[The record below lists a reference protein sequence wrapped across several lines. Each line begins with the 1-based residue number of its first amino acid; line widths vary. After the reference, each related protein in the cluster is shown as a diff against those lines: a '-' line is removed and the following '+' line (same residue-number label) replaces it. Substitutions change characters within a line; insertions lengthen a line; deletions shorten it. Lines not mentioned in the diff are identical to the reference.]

1 MPTMSKQKTPSNTSG
16 KSTWIDPH
24 AAREAG
30 NYENPVPS
38 RELMLEY
45 LENCEEPATHMQLV
59 EVFELTDEDQIEA
72 IRRRLIA
79 MCRDGQ
85 LIENRRNAFIPMSR
99 IELIRGRVQ
108 GHKDGYGF
116 LIREDG
122 EKDFHLS
129 AKQMRKVFDGDKVA
143 VRLAGVDNRGKE
155 EAVIVEVIQRNTHQL
170 VGRFY
175 TQGDTAYVVPDNRR
189 IPHEVLINASDMG
202 SAQHGQFVVVDIIG
216 QPDARRLPVGAI
228 KEVLGDHLAPGM
240 EIDIALRSHDIPFE
254 FNSDATAQADAI
266 ESEVSEAD
274 KLTRLDLRQMP
285 FVTIDGEDAKD
296 FDDAVYCEF
305 NEATKGWTLYVAI
318 ADVSHYVQVNSPLD
332 VEAINR
338 GNSVYFPEHVVPM
351 LPEKLSNGLCSLKP
365 KVDRLCM
372 VCEMDISSDG
382 KLTGYTFYE
391 GVMHSHARLTYNLVG
406 KMLENKDSDEAQQL
420 RREHSHIVEQIDDLY
435 ALYHALRIERTK
447 RGAIDFE
454 TTETRIIFN
463 AERKIQDIVPV
474 TRNDAHK
481 LIEECM
487 LCANVATAQFLQQHK
502 LPVLY
507 RVHDGP
513 SEQKLE
519 NLRKYLTEQGITLN
533 GGLEPTPKDY
543 LHVME
548 QIKERPDAHLMQI
561 MLLRSMS
568 QAVYQPDNNGH
579 FGLAYKAYTHFT
591 SPIRRYAD
599 LLVHRAIRSLIR
611 GESQEPGLLDTIH
624 RAEGASVLS
633 KAEIYPYDTAAL
645 LQFGEQTSLTE
656 RRADDATRDVMD
668 FLKCEYMRTHVGDEF
683 TGVVSAVTGF
693 GLFVQLNDLYVE
705 GLIHVTNLNNDFYSF
720 DPVRLRLTGER
731 SGKSFRMGDELK
743 IIVGRVDLDDRKI
756 DFELVGAD
764 NNSGSKNTGSKPAGS
779 KKSGSRKPR
788 SKKSGASKAGDDR
801 SSPRSRKPARP
812 VRKREVESDSAKKP
826 STKKTGP
833 KKSEDKKAIKD
844 PFSKAKSAKKKIMD
858 GIKGAAK
865 KLKKPKKKKPKK

>member
-1 MPTMSKQKTPSNTSG
+1 MSKQKTHNKKSG
-16 KSTWIDPH
+16 KSSWVDPH

-45 LENCEEPATHMQLV
+45 LENCDEPATHMQLV
-59 EVFELTDEDQIEA
+59 EVFDLHDEDQIEA

-143 VRLAGVDNRGKE
+143 VRVAGVDNRGKE
-155 EAVIVEVIQRNTHQL
+155 EAVIVEILQRNTHQL

-175 TQGDTAYVVPDNRR
+175 TQGESAYVVPDNRR
-189 IPHEVLINASDMG
+189 IPHEILINASDMG
-202 SAQHGQFVVVDIIG
+202 SAQHGQFVVVDIVG
-216 QPDARRLPVGAI
+216 QPDSRRLPVGAI
-228 KEVLGDHLAPGM
+228 KEVLGDHMAPGM

-254 FNSDATAQADAI
+254 FAADATAQAEAI

-274 KLTRLDLRQMP
+274 KHTRLDLRQME

-296 FDDAVYCEF
+296 FDDAVYCEV
-305 NEATKGWTLYVAI
+305 NEVTKGWTLYVAI

-372 VCEMDISSDG
+372 VCEMDISASG
-382 KLTGYTFYE
+382 KLDGYTFYE

-406 KMLENKDSDEAQQL
+406 KMLDKGSDEAQQL
-420 RREHSHIVEQIDDLY
+420 RQEHSHIVEQIDDLY
-435 ALYHALRIERTK
+435 DLYQVLQVERTK
-447 RGAIDFE
+447 RGAIEFE

-463 AERKIQDIVPV
+463 ADRKIQDIVPV

-502 LPVLY
+502 VPVLY

-533 GGLEPTPKDY
+533 GGTEPTPKDY

-568 QAVYQPDNNGH
+568 QAVYQPENNGH

-599 LLVHRAIRSLIR
+599 LVVHRAIRSLIR
-611 GESQEPGLLDTIH
+611 GESQEPELLKTIH
-624 RAEGASVLS
+624 RAEGASVLT

-693 GLFVQLNDLYVE
+693 GLFVQLKDLYIE

-720 DPVRLRLTGER
+720 DPIRLRLTGER
-731 SGKSFRMGDELK
+731 SGKSYRMGDELT
-743 IIVGRVDLDDRKI
+743 IIVSRVDLDDRKI
-756 DFELVGAD
+756 DFELAGA
-764 NNSGSKNTGSKPAGS
+764 NASSAGGAPKKRTKKPS
-779 KKSGSRKPR
+779 KKGPAKSADGR
-788 SKKSGASKAGDDR
+788 SA
-801 SSPRSRKPARP
+801 PRSRKPKRP
-812 VRKREVESDSAKKP
+812 VRKRDVVADDKKP
-826 STKKTGP
+826 AA
-833 KKSEDKKAIKD
+833 KKAIKD
-844 PFSKAKSAKKKIMD
+844 PFSKPKTAKEKFMD
-858 GIKGAAK
+858 GLKKAAK
-865 KLKKPKKKKPKK
+865 KLKKPKKKKSKK